1 MKPLQQVYWLGP
13 QRCST
18 TNATRLDTGQSLK
31 RWLNDF
37 GSTATQATRSLGLK
51 TLCTGPQA
59 PQTRGQTSAAP
70 PSKPQASTEQTA
82 STPAPPQ
89 SICRRT
95 ASSVFIELR
104 DQIFGDVLADVLG
117 NLFRMAI
124 TSSRSFDL
132 PILDI
137 PKRIRAAQ
145 NLLHHHTG
153 TLTDGHMPEAP
164 EHVVVNE
171 ALTTPSNMH
180 MQVIR
185 VRGMT
190 L

>member
-18 TNATRLDTGQSLK
+18 TNATCLDTGQSFLK
-31 RWLNDF
+31 GGSNDF

-51 TLCTGPQA
+51 TSAPALQA

-70 PSKPQASTEQTA
+70 P
-82 STPAPPQ
+82 Q
-89 SICRRT
+89 SLRHRQSRQPVHLRLLNRY
-95 ASSVFIELR
+95 AGGLPVAFFIELR

-132 PILDI
+132 PILTF
-137 PKRIRAAQ
+137 PRESGPRR
-145 NLLHHHTG
+145 TFF
-153 TLTDGHMPEAP
+153 T
-164 EHVVVNE
+164 
-171 ALTTPSNMH
+171 TTPARLPMAICQKRRSM
-180 MQVIR
+180 
-185 VRGMT
+185 